1 MQREELSGTGTN
13 LKRVSGDEYFRFVIS
28 GIETETVSF
37 RGDSEFDRKIRMIRS
52 LKTSSNLLKDIFLIS
67 KVKKSELLAT
77 YLLFI
82 LKKIEENQ
90 ITFENLIENYES
102 DKEFLKKE
110 LVAQV
115 KMKSEPPAE
124 QPKIVRP
131 LNRNFTQTLT
141 PNETLQK
148 EFLSDGE
155 PDNNEPVPQ
164 PEESLI
170 TESAAPEIHINIETE
185 EEVQEEPVM
194 ANITSLELVSHEHE
208 EEAETEKE
216 VFSIPENNPINNT
229 GQERTVIESPAE
241 PITGETYD
249 EMSDVFETS
258 REGESE
264 PDAKETEDVNEA
276 AADEVTNEE
285 DHKESKKEKFH
296 IKEKVEKLRN
306 LFKKPDKQKT
316 EITPEAVPEEDI
328 VIKPAAVAE
337 EPAIVIKQAETIQ
350 EDIETPEQ
358 ADVPQET
365 EVPPPQEEETAVEP
379 PAESSEPKRIQINP
393 ITEQYETVIPDE
405 PSIHISDAEP
415 DPEEIRFM
423 EYLQKVMQTNE
434 ILKNEIG
441 QHTTNI
447 NKNTVAAVY
456 KNSLYLKEYSEEMS
470 FEIITEIYYTISLYF
485 DFYGKQDAMP
495 ETFETDKAVMLAT
508 LEFVEVFING
518 GEYNG
523 SETLIKDIEA
533 IKGRIIDIKAEQERL
548 EKLQKEKA
556 ELEKQLGEKFADT
569 EQRKKLLTL
578 KSNILEVESIFK
590 SIDSINGEFQTYEAF
605 RILSQ
610 TYSVFKSIVTQSNA
624 LEIEKMASL
633 AESSYIF
640 LKYIQNYR
648 MNPFSEDIKEVL
660 KYIIVNFKLLF
671 LGKPTKDLDVFIS
684 YLNNPEKIFTQK
696 EEPND
701 E

>member
-1 MQREELSGTGTN
+1 MQREELSGAGAN
-13 LKRVSGDEYFRFVIS
+13 LKKVSCDEYFRFVIS

-37 RGDSEFDRKIRMIRS
+37 RGDSEFDQKIRMIRT
-52 LKTSSNLLKDIFLIS
+52 LKTSANLLKDIFLIS

-82 LKKIEENQ
+82 LKKIDENQ

-110 LVAQV
+110 LVSQV
-115 KMKSEPPAE
+115 KVKNEPPKDE
-124 QPKIVRP
+124 PKIVRP
-131 LNRNFTQTLT
+131 LNRSFTETITQ
-141 PNETLQK
+141 NETLQN
-148 EFLSDGE
+148 EFLSDGG
-155 PDNNEPVPQ
+155 PDNEPVPQ
-164 PEESLI
+164 SDESMISEE
-170 TESAAPEIHINIETE
+170 AAPVINIETE
-185 EEVQEEPVM
+185 DAGQDEPVM
-194 ANITSLELVSHEHE
+194 ANITSLELVRHERE

-216 VFSIPENNPINNT
+216 VFSIPENSSLKET
-229 GQERTVIESPAE
+229 GQVQTDAEKPSEPVNRESNN
-241 PITGETYD
+241 
-249 EMSDVFETS
+249 MSDVFETS
-258 REGESE
+258 EES
-264 PDAKETEDVNEA
+264 DAGSEARETESIIAD
-276 AADEVTNEE
+276 AADEIIKEE
-285 DHKESKKEKFH
+285 NQKETTKEKFN
-296 IKEKVEKLRN
+296 IKEKVEKLKK
-306 LFKKPDKQKT
+306 LFKKPGKPKT
-316 EITPEAVPEEDI
+316 EIIPESAPEEEI
-328 VIKPAAVAE
+328 VIKPAAAKE
-337 EPAIVIKQAETIQ
+337 EQTIVIKPAETIQ
-350 EDIETPEQ
+350 EVTETPEQ
-358 ADVPQET
+358 AEAPQIA
-365 EVPPPQEEETAVEP
+365 EVPLPEEEVTAEEQ
-379 PAESSEPKRIQINP
+379 PAEHPEPAEPKRIHINA
-393 ITEQYETVIPDE
+393 ITEQYESVIPDE
-405 PSIHISDAEP
+405 PAIHISEAEP

-423 EYLQKVMQTNE
+423 EYLEKVMQTNR

-441 QHTTNI
+441 QHTNRI
-447 NKNTVAAVY
+447 NKNTGSTVS

-485 DFYGKQDAMP
+485 DFYGNQDAIP
-495 ETFETDKAVMLAT
+495 ETFEADKAVMLAT

-533 IKGRIIDIKAEQERL
+533 IKSRILDIKAEQERL